1 MEIPN
6 ETGQL
11 GDGEQKEF
19 FTARLAKYNRRKRNS
34 SGGLSITLNIEIL
47 TKRWLENISRQE
59 QQTSSNS
66 QSESNNNQIE
76 ENQDLFDIVG

>member
-11 GDGEQKEF
+11 GNGEQKEF
-19 FTARLAKYNRRKRNS
+19 FPARLAKYNRRKRNS

-47 TKRWLENISRQE
+47 RKRWLENISRQE
-59 QQTSSNS
+59 QQSSSNS
-66 QSESNNNQIE
+66 QNESNNNQIE
-76 ENQDLFDIVG
+76 ENQDLFDSAG